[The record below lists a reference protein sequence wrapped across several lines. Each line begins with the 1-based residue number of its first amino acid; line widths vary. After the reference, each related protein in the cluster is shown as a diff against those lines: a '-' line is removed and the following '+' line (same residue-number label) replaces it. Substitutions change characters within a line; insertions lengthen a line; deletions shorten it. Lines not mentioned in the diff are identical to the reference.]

1 VVRIV
6 VGCQVGAA
14 SYTASRGQLTGR
26 AGARG
31 QSSDMNIERRRTMSS
46 TDCLPRPAV
55 ESSKAADVLIC
66 VIGTGDVMSRCEA
79 SLDVLQDQ
87 EISLINWRL
96 DDDFGEPPPAADW
109 ADGLIVLNSDVWA
122 APTGCARLQALLK
135 MAWRCGRTIALCGD
149 AVNSL
154 SALGFAT
161 DVPAEAEGL
170 FLCPDGPCRETLT
183 EFLDAVHEQ
192 PHRRR

>member
-1 VVRIV
+1 MEPTV
-6 VGCQVGAA
+6 AA
-14 SYTASRGQLTGR
+14 SL
-26 AGARG
+26 
-31 QSSDMNIERRRTMSS
+31 
-46 TDCLPRPAV
+46 
-55 ESSKAADVLIC
+55 LIC
-66 VIGTGDVMSRCEA
+66 VVGTAE
-79 SLDVLQDQ
+79 VLRRFDDELQMFRRDD
-87 EISLINWRL
+87 ISLLTWRL

-135 MAWRCGRTIALCGD
+135 MAWRCGRTLALCGD
-149 AVNSL
+149 AVNTL
-154 SALGFAT
+154 SALGFAS

-170 FLCPDGPCRETLT
+170 FLCPQAPCRATLA

>member
-1 VVRIV
+1 ML
-6 VGCQVGAA
+6 A
-14 SYTASRGQLTGR
+14 
-26 AGARG
+26 
-31 QSSDMNIERRRTMSS
+31 
-46 TDCLPRPAV
+46 TDSPPRLPV
-55 ESSKAADVLIC
+55 EPSKATDVLIC
-66 VIGTGDVMSRCEA
+66 VIGTGEVMNRYGDA
-79 SLDVLQDQ
+79 LDVLQGDDV
-87 EISLINWRL
+87 SLMNWRL

-109 ADGLIVLNSDVWA
+109 ADGLVVLNSDVWA

-149 AVNSL
+149 AMNSL

-170 FLCPDGPCRETLT
+170 FLCPDGPCRETLI